1 MFICTM
7 FGKVWTDNPQVGHK
21 NGDIDM
27 FDKCHSLIVQLISL
41 GLFSDRKKQLV
52 VKAVSMN
59 K

>member
-1 MFICTM
+1 M